1 MKISVKTLK
10 NDIFH
15 VEADASDTVQVLKE
29 KIQKERSDSPADR
42 QKLIFSGKVLK
53 DTQTIEEIGIGEND
67 FLVCMVTQPKA
78 ASKPA
83 PTPAPVSQPV
93 STPAPT
99 TTSTDTTASIPA
111 TTPAPATTTPAPATT
126 TPGPDSEVFQ
136 NLVAMGY
143 PEDQVRAALTAARG
157 NGDVAFE
164 FLNNGIPDYALA
176 AAHAQ
181 QRTGAAP
188 TGGSPAPTPGNG
200 IEQLRQHPQFNEL
213 KRLIQTNPASLPQV
227 LTLIG
232 QQNRGL
238 LEAIHAEGGEAAFL
252 AMMNEPI
259 VDAPAPTGPVPGM
272 GGPGMG
278 GLGGMNPAALL
289 GQLATM
295 SPQQRAMLAQQL
307 NMTPEGLTQMM
318 QVIAQAP
325 PELLASLGAGG
336 MGGMPGGMPG
346 GMGGMGGAPA
356 PNVIRL
362 TENEMVSV
370 NNLVALGFTQQQAA
384 QAFLACD
391 RDEGLA
397 ANLLFDGFFDD
408 GGAGGYG
415 GGGLGPGGGHDHG
428 PDDDMY
434 N

>member
-29 KIQKERSDSPADR
+29 KIQNERSDSPADR

-83 PTPAPVSQPV
+83 PTPAPVSQPA

-99 TTSTDTTASIPA
+99 TTSTDTTASIQA
-111 TTPAPATTTPAPATT
+111 TTPATTTPAPAPATT

-136 NLVAMGY
+136 NLVGMGY

-176 AAHAQ
+176 AAQ
-181 QRTGAAP
+181 QGRGAAP
-188 TGGSPAPTPGNG
+188 TGGSPAPTPGIG
-200 IEQLRQHPQFNEL
+200 IEQLRLHPQFNEL

-259 VDAPAPTGPVPGM
+259 VDAPAPSGPVPGM
-272 GGPGMG
+272 GGMG
-278 GLGGMNPAALL
+278 GMGGMNPAALL

-295 SPQQRAMLAQQL
+295 PPQQRAMLAQQL

-325 PELLASLGAGG
+325 PELLASLGAA
-336 MGGMPGGMPG
+336 GGMPGMPGMPG
-346 GMGGMGGAPA
+346 GMGGAAA

-408 GGAGGYG
+408 GGAGYG